1 MVCHYILLFSI
12 IHYYDA
18 IMTVIAIIAL
28 IAQFSVGEVSIFW
41 ELNAGMGSTP
51 RVSCW
56 RRLPANWSPRS
67 VKDMDLEFLGS
78 AHGLPTDE
86 TCLRWM
92 SMTCRDSNSLLQ
104 WAHLKPNDI
113 GNRFGPSGFPL
124 PAPRRMLWI
133 ALPVNLLQFSAS
145 DPVDPNC
152 SRGETGIQYNTK
164 RIRTTLCIAIASNG
178 DGSMAWMCTHPG
190 RFQILN
196 FWKKKNQ
203 NLSRLTDKLMR
214 TI

>member
-1 MVCHYILLFSI
+1 MVCHYILLFFI
-12 IHYYDA
+12 IRYYDA

-92 SMTCRDSNSLLQ
+92 SMACRDSNSLLQ
-104 WAHLKPNDI
+104 WAHLKPNV
-113 GNRFGPSGFPL
+113 SGLRVFLFQHLDACCESRCQWTCCNFP
-124 PAPRRMLWI
+124 PVTQSIPIAPGAKLE
-133 ALPVNLLQFSAS
+133 L
-145 DPVDPNC
+145 
-152 SRGETGIQYNTK
+152 NTTQK
-164 RIRTTLCIAIASNG
+164 EYAQPCA
-178 DGSMAWMCTHPG
+178 
-190 RFQILN
+190 
-196 FWKKKNQ
+196 
-203 NLSRLTDKLMR
+203 
-214 TI
+214 